1 MKTTDKKH
9 EFINLRARGLS
20 YDNIAKELHVSKAT
34 LIKWAREYE
43 AEISDLTRE
52 NLDSLYES
60 YGMAKEARIK
70 ALGGTLEKINA
81 AIDAADFTK
90 IPPSTLLRLKLDY
103 QNALKDEYT
112 PVYEEGYINTPE
124 DVKNALNRVLEA
136 CRRGDMSQEQLS
148 KELAAIRAI
157 QSAITDIDIRKK
169 IDELEQMLTPYT
181 GEI

>member
-9 EFINLRARGLS
+9 EFINLRARGFS
-20 YDNIAKELHVSKAT
+20 YDRIAKELHVSKAT

-52 NLDSLYES
+52 NLDSLYLS

-70 ALGGTLEKINA
+70 ALGGTLERINE
-81 AIDAADFTK
+81 AIDAADFSE

-112 PVYEEGYINTPE
+112 PVHEEANINTPA
-124 DVKNALNRVLEA
+124 DVKTALNRVLEA
-136 CRRGDMSQEQLS
+136 CRRGDLSQEQLN
-148 KELAAIRAI
+148 KELTTIRAI
-157 QSAITDIDIRKK
+157 QSAITDIDIKAK
-169 IDELEQMLTPYT
+169 IDELEKMLTPYT